1 MPYCPH
7 SRCCC
12 CCQALA
18 DMLVE
23 VCKNPKSPGF
33 NHYLFESVAALI
45 KHGAAADKAQLHSY
59 EATLFPAFDIVLSND
74 VQVCGAHAHRGG
86 LMMQRNCSMRFPAMC
101 ASVAF
106 QAPAG
111 MQCVHIGAASYLASD
126 VHRHPAARR

>member
-1 MPYCPH
+1 
-7 SRCCC
+7 
-12 CCQALA
+12 
-18 DMLVE
+18 MLVE

-86 LMMQRNCSMRFPAMC
+86 LMMQRNCSMRFSCNVCFCCLCSPSRHAMR
-101 ASVAF
+101 
-106 QAPAG
+106 P
-111 MQCVHIGAASYLASD
+111 
-126 VHRHPAARR
+126 HRRCQLSRE